1 MFFVDITHVL
11 MQRSL
16 FHRLLNPLLLWRL
29 RHVSER
35 VYVVWLA
42 VLVGV
47 LAGLAAVALKTAVHW
62 QQHRLETAVT
72 EPNRVFALSI
82 YPIIGITLTV
92 LVTKYLLGG
101 NLGRGIG
108 PIIYN
113 TARENAIVP
122 RSKLYSQLITAFLT
136 VSFGGSAGTE
146 APISVTGAAIGSNA
160 ARVLRAGRRRRR
172 LLTGCG
178 AAAGVAAIFNAPI
191 AGVLFAVEA
200 ILMELP
206 AQYFIPL
213 LISSATATVV
223 SKALY
228 AGQPFALITNSW
240 VVNTVPFYLVL
251 GLLTAFLSVYMIR
264 TYHWF
269 DHFWERWPG
278 LRWQKVLAGG
288 AALGALIFLF
298 PPLYGEG
305 YTTVVEKLLAGNA
318 QDLTDGSLFSVYGD
332 NNVWL
337 LLALVF
343 FTMMAK
349 VVATSI
355 TVGAGG
361 NGGMFGSSLVAGAL
375 GGFLFARLVNL
386 TGLVAIPE
394 VHFVVLGM
402 AGVLAGVVH
411 APLTAIFL
419 IAEITGGYA
428 LFVPLMFVTS
438 FSYLVTKHFE
448 PYSVYT
454 RKLTQK
460 GVDVYANRDRDLLS
474 RLDLR
479 RLLDTD
485 FLALRPSAT
494 LGELVDV
501 FRHAHRNVFPVVS
514 KNGLLQGIITLDMV
528 RDTLFDGAHYT
539 TTNVRELMRKPV
551 AVIHTTDS
559 VEHCLD
565 LLERTDS
572 PALPVCDDEG
582 RYLGFI
588 VKAAILARYR
598 RELIEEGQV

>member
-1 MFFVDITHVL
+1 M
-11 MQRSL
+11 
-16 FHRLLNPLLLWRL
+16 
-29 RHVSER
+29 SER
-35 VYVVWLA
+35 VYVVYLA

-47 LAGLAAVALKTAVHW
+47 LAGLAAVGLKLAIHW
-62 QQHRLETAVT
+62 QQARLATAVT
-72 EPNRVFALSI
+72 EPNRVFALSL
-82 YPIIGITLTV
+82 YPIVGISLTV
-92 LVTKYLLGG
+92 LVTRYLLHG

-178 AAAGVAAIFNAPI
+178 AAAGIAAIFNAPI
-191 AGVLFAVEA
+191 AGVLFAVET
-200 ILMELP
+200 ILLELP

-223 SKALY
+223 SKGLY
-228 AGQPFALITNSW
+228 AGQPFALITHSW
-240 VVNTVPFYLVL
+240 VLNTVPFYVVL
-251 GLLTAFLSVYMIR
+251 GPLTALLAVYMIR
-264 TYHWF
+264 MYHWF

-288 AALGALIFLF
+288 ATLGLLIFLF

-305 YTTVVEKLLAGNA
+305 YNIVELLLSGHA
-318 QDLTDGSLFSVYGD
+318 QAITDGSLFSVYGD

-337 LLALVF
+337 LILLVF
-343 FTMMAK
+343 FSMMMK
-349 VVATSI
+349 VVATSV

-375 GGFLFARLVNL
+375 CGFLFARLVNL

-428 LFVPLMFVTS
+428 LFVPLMLVTS
-438 FSYLVTKHFE
+438 FSYLITKHFE

-454 RKLTQK
+454 RKLTLK

-474 RLDLR
+474 RLDLH

-501 FRHAHRNVFPVVS
+501 FRHAHRNVFPVVGQ
-514 KNGLLQGIITLDMV
+514 NGKLRGVISLDMV
-528 RDTLFDGAHYT
+528 RDTLFDGAHYHT
-539 TTNVRELMRKPV
+539 TKLSELMRSP
-551 AVIHTTDS
+551 AAIIHPTDT

-565 LLERTDS
+565 VLERTES
-572 PALPVCDDEG
+572 AALPVCDEEG
-582 RYLGFI
+582 NYLGFI
-588 VKAAILARYR
+588 VKTTILARYR
-598 RELIEEGQV
+598 RELIEEGQA

>member
-1 MFFVDITHVL
+1 
-11 MQRSL
+11 
-16 FHRLLNPLLLWRL
+16 LLLWRL

-47 LAGLAAVALKTAVHW
+47 LAGLAAVVLKTAVHW
-62 QQHRLETAVT
+62 QQERLALAVT
-72 EPNRVFALSI
+72 EPNRVFALSL

-92 LVTKYLLGG
+92 LVTKYLLHG

-108 PIIYN
+108 AIIYN
-113 TARENAIVP
+113 TARENALVP

-136 VSFGGSAGTE
+136 VSFGGSAGME

-178 AAAGVAAIFNAPI
+178 AAAGIAAIFNAPI
-191 AGVLFAVEA
+191 AGVLFAVES
-200 ILMELP
+200 ILLELP

-228 AGQPFALITNSW
+228 AGQPFALITHSW

-251 GLLTAFLSVYMIR
+251 GLLMALLSVYMIR
-264 TYHWF
+264 VYNWF
-269 DHFWERWPG
+269 DHFWARWPG
-278 LRWQKVLAGG
+278 LRWQKVLLGG
-288 AALGALIFLF
+288 TALGALIFLF

-305 YTTVVEKLLAGNA
+305 YTTVVEKLLAGHA
-318 QDLTDGSLFSVYGD
+318 QELTDGSLFSVYGD

-337 LLALVF
+337 LILLVF
-343 FTMMAK
+343 FTMLMK

-375 GGFLFARLVNL
+375 GGFLFARLVNM
-386 TGLVAIPE
+386 TGLVAVPE

-402 AGVLAGVVH
+402 AGVLAGVAH

-438 FSYLVTKHFE
+438 LSYLITKHFE

-454 RKLTQK
+454 GKLMLK
-460 GVDVYANRDRDLLS
+460 GVDVYANRDRDLLA
-474 RLDLR
+474 RLDLH
-479 RLLDTD
+479 RLIDTD
-485 FLALRPSAT
+485 FVTLSPGTT

-514 KNGLLQGIITLDMV
+514 RTGLLRGIVTLDMV
-528 RDTLFDGAHYT
+528 RDTLFDGEHYT
-539 TTNVRELMRKPV
+539 TIKVGELMQPPPMT
-551 AVIHTTDS
+551 ILDTDR
-559 VEHCLD
+559 VEHALD
-565 LLERTDS
+565 LLERTAS
-572 PALPVCDDEG
+572 TALPVCDDDG
-582 RYLGFI
+582 NYLGFI

>member
-1 MFFVDITHVL
+1 MAKSRIY
-11 MQRSL
+11 
-16 FHRLLNPLLLWRL
+16 RLLNPLLLWRL

-42 VLVGV
+42 MLVGL
-47 LAGLAAVALKTAVHW
+47 LAGLAAVALKTSIHAA
-62 QQHRLETAVT
+62 QHLLQAGIS
-72 EPNRVFALSI
+72 EPNRVFALSL
-82 YPIIGITLTV
+82 YPLVGITLTV
-92 LVTKYLLGG
+92 LVTKYLLHG

-113 TARENAIVP
+113 TARENAVVP
-122 RSKLYSQLITAFLT
+122 RSKLYSQFITAFLT
-136 VSFGGSAGTE
+136 VTFGGSAGTE

-200 ILMELP
+200 ILLELP

-240 VVNTVPFYLVL
+240 VLNTVPFYLAL
-251 GLLTAFLSVYMIR
+251 GLLTALLAVYMIR

-278 LRWQKVLAGG
+278 LRWQKVLLGG
-288 AALGALIFLF
+288 TALGALIFLF

-305 YTTVVEKLLAGNA
+305 YNVVEKLLAGHA
-318 QDLTDGSLFSVYGD
+318 QDITDGSIFSVYGD
-332 NNVWL
+332 DNVWL
-337 LLALVF
+337 LILLVF
-343 FTMMAK
+343 FTMMMK
-349 VVATSI
+349 VVATSL

-361 NGGMFGSSLVAGAL
+361 NGGMFGTSLVAGAL
-375 GGFLFARLVNL
+375 CGFLFARLINM
-386 TGLVAIPE
+386 TGLVAVPE

-428 LFVPLMFVTS
+428 LFVPLMIVTS
-438 FSYLVTKHFE
+438 FSYLITKHFE

-454 RKLTQK
+454 RKLTLK
-460 GVDVYANRDRDLLS
+460 GVDVYANRDSDLLS
-474 RLDLR
+474 RLDPH

-485 FLALRPSAT
+485 FVPLRPGAT
-494 LGELVDV
+494 LGELVDL
-501 FRHAHRNVFPVVS
+501 FRHAHRDIFPVVS
-514 KNGLLQGIITLDMV
+514 KSGKLRGIITLDMV
-528 RDTLFDGAHYT
+528 RDTLFDGEHYT
-539 TTNVRELMRKPV
+539 TTKVRALMQPPP
-551 AVIHTTDS
+551 AVVGPTDS
-559 VEHCLD
+559 VEHSLE
-565 LLERTDS
+565 LLERTAS
-572 PALPVCDDEG
+572 PALPVCDEEG
-582 RYLGFI
+582 NYLGFI
-588 VKAAILARYR
+588 VHASILARYR

>member
-1 MFFVDITHVL
+1 
-11 MQRSL
+11 MQKSL
-16 FHRLLNPLLLWRL
+16 IHRLLNPFLLWRL

-42 VLVGV
+42 GLVGV

-62 QQHRLETAVT
+62 QQDRLASAVT

-92 LVTKYLLGG
+92 LVTKYLLHG

-228 AGQPFALITNSW
+228 AGQPFALITTSW

-251 GLLTAFLSVYMIR
+251 GLLAALLSVYMIR

-278 LRWQKVLAGG
+278 LRWQKVLLGG
-288 AALGALIFLF
+288 TALGLLIFLF

-337 LLALVF
+337 LLILVF
-343 FTMMAK
+343 FTMMMK
-349 VVATSI
+349 VVATSV

-375 GGFLFARLVNL
+375 GGFLFARLVNM

-438 FSYLVTKHFE
+438 FSYMITKHFE

-454 RKLTQK
+454 RKLTLK

-474 RLDLR
+474 RLDLH

-501 FRHAHRNVFPVVS
+501 FRHAHRDVFPVVGKS
-514 KNGLLQGIITLDMV
+514 GLLRGIITLDMV

-539 TTNVRELMRKPV
+539 TTKLSELMQNPV
-551 AVIHTTDS
+551 AVIHATDS

-572 PALPVCDDEG
+572 TALPVCDDEG
-582 RYLGFI
+582 NYLGFI

>member
-1 MFFVDITHVL
+1 MAKKRIY
-11 MQRSL
+11 
-16 FHRLLNPLLLWRL
+16 RLLNPFLLWRL
-29 RHVSER
+29 RHMSER

-47 LAGLAAVALKTAVHW
+47 LAGLAAVVLKTAIHW
-62 QQHRLETAVT
+62 QQHRLATAVT

-82 YPIIGITLTV
+82 YPVIGIALTV

-108 PIIYN
+108 AIIYS

-122 RSKLYSQLITAFLT
+122 RSKLYSQLVTAFLT

-200 ILMELP
+200 ILLELP

-228 AGQPFALITNSW
+228 AGQPFTLITNSW
-240 VVNTVPFYLVL
+240 VLNTVPFYAVL
-251 GLLTAFLSVYMIR
+251 GPITALFSVYMIR

-269 DHFWERWPG
+269 DHFVERWPG

-288 AALGALIFLF
+288 VALGILIFLF

-305 YTTVVEKLLAGNA
+305 YTTVVQKLLDGHA
-318 QDLTDGSLFSVYGD
+318 QDLTDDSLFSVYGD
-332 NNVWL
+332 NNVWWL
-337 LLALVF
+337 LVLVF
-343 FTMMAK
+343 FTMMMK

-375 GGFLFARLVNL
+375 CGFLFARLVNL
-386 TGLVAIPE
+386 TGLVALPE

-428 LFVPLMFVTS
+428 LFVPLMLVTS
-438 FSYLVTKHFE
+438 FSYLITKHFE

-454 RKLTQK
+454 RKLTLK
-460 GVDVYANRDRDLLS
+460 GVDVYANRDQDLLS
-474 RLDLR
+474 RLDLH
-479 RLLDTD
+479 RLIDTG
-485 FLALRPSAT
+485 FMPLRPGAT
-494 LGELVDV
+494 LGELVEV

-514 KNGLLQGIITLDMV
+514 KSGLLRGIITLDMV

-539 TTNVRELMRKPV
+539 TIKARELMQPPP
-551 AVIHTTDS
+551 AFILPTDTA
-559 VEHCLD
+559 EHALE
-565 LLERTDS
+565 LLERTTA
-572 PALPVCDDEG
+572 PALPVCDTDG
-582 RYLGFI
+582 LYLGFI
-588 VKAAILARYR
+588 TKDAILARYR

>member
-1 MFFVDITHVL
+1 MAKKRIY
-11 MQRSL
+11 
-16 FHRLLNPLLLWRL
+16 RLLNPLLLWRL

-42 VLVGV
+42 ALVGV

-62 QQHRLETAVT
+62 QQHRLATAVT

-113 TARENAIVP
+113 TARENAVVP
-122 RSKLYSQLITAFLT
+122 RSKLYSQLVTAFLT

-200 ILMELP
+200 ILLELP

-240 VVNTVPFYLVL
+240 VLNTVPFYAAL
-251 GLLTAFLSVYMIR
+251 GPLTAALAIYMIR

-269 DHFWERWPG
+269 DHFLERWPG
-278 LRWQKVLAGG
+278 LRWQKVVVGG
-288 AALGALIFLF
+288 AVLGLLIFLF

-305 YTTVVEKLLAGNA
+305 YTTVVQQLLDGRA

-332 NNVWL
+332 NNVWWL
-337 LLALVF
+337 LVLVF
-343 FTMMAK
+343 FTMLTK
-349 VVATSI
+349 VVATSV

-375 GGFLFARLVNL
+375 CGFLFARLVNL
-386 TGLVAIPE
+386 TGLVSLPE

-428 LFVPLMFVTS
+428 LFVPLMLVTS
-438 FSYLVTKHFE
+438 FSYLITKRFE

-454 RKLTQK
+454 RKLTLK
-460 GVDVYANRDRDLLS
+460 GVDVYANRDSDLLS
-474 RLDLR
+474 RLDLH
-479 RLLDTD
+479 RLIDTN
-485 FLALRPSAT
+485 FVPLRPGAT

-501 FRHAHRNVFPVVS
+501 FRHAHHDVFPVVS
-514 KNGLLQGIITLDMV
+514 KSGLLRGIITLDMV

-539 TTNVRELMRKPV
+539 TIKVRELMQQSPALV
-551 AVIHTTDS
+551 CPTDS
-559 VEHCLD
+559 AEHTLA
-565 LLERTDS
+565 LLERTDTQ
-572 PALPVCDDEG
+572 ALPVCDAEG
-582 RYLGFI
+582 QYLGFI
-588 VKAAILARYR
+588 AKTAILARYR

>member
-1 MFFVDITHVL
+1 
-11 MQRSL
+11 MQKSL
-16 FHRLLNPLLLWRL
+16 IHRLLNPFLLWRL

-42 VLVGV
+42 GLVGV

-62 QQHRLETAVT
+62 QQARLAQAVT

-92 LVTKYLLGG
+92 LVTKYLLHG

-200 ILMELP
+200 ILLELP

-240 VVNTVPFYLVL
+240 VVNTVPFYAVL
-251 GLLTAFLSVYMIR
+251 GLLTALLSVYMIR

-278 LRWQKVLAGG
+278 LRWQKVLLGG
-288 AALGALIFLF
+288 TALGLLIFLF

-318 QDLTDGSLFSVYGD
+318 QALTDDSLFSVYGD

-337 LLALVF
+337 LLILVF
-343 FTMMAK
+343 FTMMMK
-349 VVATSI
+349 VVATSV

-438 FSYLVTKHFE
+438 FSYLITKHFE

-454 RKLTQK
+454 RKLTLK

-474 RLDLR
+474 RLDLH

-501 FRHAHRNVFPVVS
+501 FRHAHRNVFPVVGQGG
-514 KNGLLQGIITLDMV
+514 KLRGIITLDMV

-539 TTNVRELMRKPV
+539 TIKLSELMRPPA
-551 AVIHTTDS
+551 AVIHATDS

-565 LLERTDS
+565 VLERTDS
-572 PALPVCDDEG
+572 AALPVCDDDG
-582 RYLGFI
+582 NYLGFI

>member
-1 MFFVDITHVL
+1 M
-11 MQRSL
+11 RKSL
-16 FHRLLNPLLLWRL
+16 IHRLLNPFLLWRL

-42 VLVGV
+42 GLVGV
-47 LAGLAAVALKTAVHW
+47 LAGLAAVGLKTAVHW
-62 QQHRLETAVT
+62 QQARLAAAVT

-200 ILMELP
+200 ILLELP

-240 VVNTVPFYLVL
+240 VVNTVPFYLLL
-251 GLLTAFLSVYMIR
+251 GLLMAFLSVYMIR

-269 DHFWERWPG
+269 DRFWERWPG

-288 AALGALIFLF
+288 AALGGLIFLF

-305 YTTVVEKLLAGNA
+305 YNTVVEKLLAGNA

-343 FTMMAK
+343 FTMMTK
-349 VVATSI
+349 VIATSV

-438 FSYLVTKHFE
+438 FSYLITKHFE

-539 TTNVRELMRKPV
+539 TTNVRELMQKPV

-572 PALPVCDDEG
+572 TALPVCDDEG
-582 RYLGFI
+582 NYLGFI
-588 VKAAILARYR
+588 TKSAILARYR

>member
-1 MFFVDITHVL
+1 MAQKRI
-11 MQRSL
+11 
-16 FHRLLNPLLLWRL
+16 HRLLHPFLLWRL

-47 LAGLAAVALKTAVHW
+47 LAGLVAVALKTAIHW
-62 QQHRLETAVT
+62 QQHHLAAAVT

-82 YPIIGITLTV
+82 YPVVGIALTA

-108 PIIYN
+108 PIIYSA
-113 TARENAIVP
+113 ARENAVVP
-122 RSKLYSQLITAFLT
+122 RSKLYSQLVTAFLT

-200 ILMELP
+200 ILLELP

-228 AGQPFALITNSW
+228 AGQPFTLITNSW
-240 VVNTVPFYLVL
+240 VLNTVPFYAIL
-251 GLLTAFLSVYMIR
+251 GPITALFSVYMIR

-269 DHFWERWPG
+269 DHFVERWPG
-278 LRWQKVLAGG
+278 LRWQKVLVGG
-288 AALGALIFLF
+288 ATLGLLIFLF

-305 YTTVVEKLLAGNA
+305 YNVVEKLLAGRA

-332 NNVWL
+332 NNVWWL
-337 LLALVF
+337 LVLVF
-343 FTMMAK
+343 FTMLTK

-375 GGFLFARLVNL
+375 CGFLFARLVNL
-386 TGLVAIPE
+386 TGLVVLPE

-428 LFVPLMFVTS
+428 LFVPLMLVTS
-438 FSYLVTKHFE
+438 FSYLITKHFE

-454 RKLTQK
+454 RKLTLK
-460 GVDVYANRDRDLLS
+460 GVDVYANRDSDLLS
-474 RLDLR
+474 RLDLH
-479 RLLDTD
+479 RLIDTG
-485 FLALRPSAT
+485 FIPLRPGAT
-494 LGELVDV
+494 LGELVEV

-514 KNGLLQGIITLDMV
+514 KSGLLRGIITLDMV
-528 RDTLFDGAHYT
+528 RDTLFDGEHYT
-539 TTNVRELMRKPV
+539 TTKVRELMQP
-551 AVIHTTDS
+551 APALIAPTDS
-559 VEHCLD
+559 AEHALE
-565 LLERTDS
+565 LLERTDA
-572 PALPVCDDEG
+572 PALPVCDAG
-582 RYLGFI
+582 GQYLGF
-588 VKAAILARYR
+588 VTRATILARYR

>member
-1 MFFVDITHVL
+1 MAQKPIY
-11 MQRSL
+11 
-16 FHRLLNPLLLWRL
+16 RLLNPLLLWRL

-42 VLVGV
+42 GLVGL
-47 LAGLAAVALKTAVHW
+47 LAGLAAVALKTAIHW
-62 QQHRLETAVT
+62 QQAHLAAAVT
-72 EPNRVFALSI
+72 EPNRVFALSL
-82 YPIIGITLTV
+82 YPLIGITLTV

-108 PIIYN
+108 PIIYS
-113 TARENAIVP
+113 TAREHAIVP

-178 AAAGVAAIFNAPI
+178 AAAGVAAIFNAPV

-200 ILMELP
+200 ILLELP

-223 SKALY
+223 SRALY

-240 VVNTVPFYLVL
+240 VLNTVPFYLAL
-251 GLLTAFLSVYMIR
+251 GLLTAQLSVYMIR

-269 DHFWERWPG
+269 EHFWERWPG
-278 LRWQKVLAGG
+278 LRWQKVLLGG
-288 AALGALIFLF
+288 TALGALIFLF

-305 YTTVVEKLLAGNA
+305 YTTVVEKLLAGQA
-318 QDLTDGSLFSVYGD
+318 QSLTDGSLFSVYGD

-343 FTMMAK
+343 FTMMTK
-349 VVATSI
+349 VVATSL

-375 GGFLFARLVNL
+375 GGFLFARLINM
-386 TGLVAIPE
+386 TGLVTVPE

-411 APLTAIFL
+411 APLTAMFL

-428 LFVPLMFVTS
+428 LFVPLMLVTS

-454 RKLTQK
+454 RKLVGR
-460 GVDVYANRDRDLLS
+460 GVDVYANRDHDLLS
-474 RLDLR
+474 RLDPH
-479 RLLDTD
+479 RLLDTS
-485 FLALRPSAT
+485 FVSIRPGAT
-494 LGELVDV
+494 LGELVEV
-501 FRHAHRNVFPVVS
+501 FRHATRNVFPVVS
-514 KNGLLQGIITLDMV
+514 KKGQLRGIIALDMV
-528 RDTLFDGAHYT
+528 RDKLFDEAHYT
-539 TTNVRELMRKPV
+539 TTKARDLMQPAPAIV
-551 AVIHTTDS
+551 GPADS
-559 VEHCLD
+559 VEHTLQ
-565 LLERTDS
+565 LLERTAL
-572 PALPVCDDEG
+572 PALPVCDADG
-582 RYLGFI
+582 TYLGFI
-588 VKAAILARYR
+588 LKSAILARYR
-598 RELIEEGQV
+598 RELMDEGQS

>member
-1 MFFVDITHVL
+1 MAKKRIY
-11 MQRSL
+11 
-16 FHRLLNPLLLWRL
+16 RLLNPLLLWRL

-47 LAGLAAVALKTAVHW
+47 LAGLAAVVLKTAIHW
-62 QQHRLETAVT
+62 QQHRLAMAVT

-82 YPIIGITLTV
+82 YPVIGITLTV

-108 PIIYN
+108 PIIYS

-122 RSKLYSQLITAFLT
+122 RSKLYSQLVTAFLT

-200 ILMELP
+200 ILLELP

-228 AGQPFALITNSW
+228 AGQPFTLITNSW
-240 VVNTVPFYLVL
+240 VLNTVPFYAVL
-251 GLLTAFLSVYMIR
+251 GPITALFSVYMIR

-269 DHFWERWPG
+269 DHFVERWPG

-288 AALGALIFLF
+288 AALGLLIFLF

-305 YTTVVEKLLAGNA
+305 YTTVVQKLLDGRA
-318 QDLTDGSLFSVYGD
+318 QDLTDDSLFSVYGD
-332 NNVWL
+332 NNVWWL
-337 LLALVF
+337 LVLVF
-343 FTMMAK
+343 FTMMTK

-375 GGFLFARLVNL
+375 CGFLFARLVNL
-386 TGLVAIPE
+386 TGLVALPE

-428 LFVPLMFVTS
+428 LFVPLMLVTS
-438 FSYLVTKHFE
+438 FSYLITKHFE

-454 RKLTQK
+454 RKLTLK
-460 GVDVYANRDRDLLS
+460 GVDVYANRDQDLLS
-474 RLDLR
+474 RLDLH
-479 RLLDTD
+479 RLIDTN
-485 FLALRPSAT
+485 FMPLRPGAT
-494 LGELVDV
+494 LGELVEV
-501 FRHAHRNVFPVVS
+501 FRHAHRDVFPVVS
-514 KNGLLQGIITLDMV
+514 KSGLLRGIITLDMV
-528 RDTLFDGAHYT
+528 RDTLFDDAHYT
-539 TTNVRELMRKPV
+539 TIKARELMQPPPALIRP
-551 AVIHTTDS
+551 ADTA
-559 VEHCLD
+559 EHALE
-565 LLERTDS
+565 LLERTAT
-572 PALPVCDDEG
+572 PALPICDTDG
-582 RYLGFI
+582 QYLGFI
-588 VKAAILARYR
+588 TKAAILARYR

>member
-1 MFFVDITHVL
+1 
-11 MQRSL
+11 MQKSL
-16 FHRLLNPLLLWRL
+16 VHRLLNPLLLWRL

-42 VLVGV
+42 GLVGV

-62 QQHRLETAVT
+62 QQAQLASAVT

-82 YPIIGITLTV
+82 YPLIGITLTV

-122 RSKLYSQLITAFLT
+122 RSKIYSQLVTAFLT

-240 VVNTVPFYLVL
+240 VLLTVPFYLLL
-251 GLLTAFLSVYMIR
+251 GLLTALLSVYMIR

-278 LRWQKVLAGG
+278 LRWQKVLLGG
-288 AALGALIFLF
+288 AALGLLIFLF

-337 LLALVF
+337 LLILVF
-343 FTMMAK
+343 FTMLMK
-349 VVATSI
+349 VVATSL

-375 GGFLFARLVNL
+375 AGFLFARLVNL

-438 FSYLVTKHFE
+438 FSYLITKHFE

-454 RKLTQK
+454 RKLTLK

-501 FRHAHRNVFPVVS
+501 FRHAHRNVFPVV
-514 KNGLLQGIITLDMV
+514 GRTGQLRGIISLDMV

-539 TTNVRELMRKPV
+539 TIKLSELMQKPP
-551 AVIHTTDS
+551 AVLSPTDS

-572 PALPVCDDEG
+572 TSLPVCDDAG
-582 RYLGFI
+582 NYLGFI
-588 VKAAILARYR
+588 VKSSILASYR